1 MKRSEN
7 TLTYLFVIVLT
18 LMVWLWAAAKTQIDT
33 VLIVPLHFSPP
44 EGSNSI
50 IFPAEI
56 DAKITF
62 NGSKSSLKSARE
74 ACNGGLTLTVPTT
87 SGTTKIDLAT
97 RISELDAIRFTGAEI
112 SSIEPKTIDLKVKT
126 MVSVIASVVPVLNGV
141 QITGDITVDPATVT
155 LLIPSSIRDT
165 LPEVIKVLAT
175 LAPSEM
181 ALLQHGVV
189 QTKNAGVQLP
199 VPLDLPDVIVD
210 PSTVSISFTI
220 QSNTAKT
227 DVAQVRVLLAGP
239 AEDYSGYSIELPRKF
254 ISNVTIEADA
264 ELIEQ
269 IINEKATIFAF
280 VRLSSR
286 DMELGIDKKKVT
298 VFLAV
303 TEDGIGHEI
312 QATVKDQSLLH
323 VDLVIKPVA
332 STEIVE

>member
-1 MKRSEN
+1 M
-7 TLTYLFVIVLT
+7 
-18 LMVWLWAAAKTQIDT
+18 
-33 VLIVPLHFSPP
+33 
-44 EGSNSI
+44 
-50 IFPAEI
+50 
-56 DAKITF
+56 
-62 NGSKSSLKSARE
+62 
-74 ACNGGLTLTVPTT
+74 
-87 SGTTKIDLAT
+87 
-97 RISELDAIRFTGAEI
+97 
-112 SSIEPKTIDLKVKT
+112 
-126 MVSVIASVVPVLNGV
+126 
-141 QITGDITVDPATVT
+141 
-155 LLIPSSIRDT
+155 
-165 LPEVIKVLAT
+165 
-175 LAPSEM
+175 
-181 ALLQHGVV
+181 
-189 QTKNAGVQLP
+189 
-199 VPLDLPDVIVD
+199 
-210 PSTVSISFTI
+210 
-220 QSNTAKT
+220 
-227 DVAQVRVLLAGP
+227 LLAGP